1 MNIQHTK
8 HPSTPYLDISQTANE
23 KVVVTQSFIGERVTI
38 TEKMDGEIT
47 SIYPD
52 GSFHARS
59 LDSGAAWQRDVIHS
73 YLSSIVSAMRY
84 DEHFVF
90 ENMYAKHTIE
100 YDDLE
105 SYLYLL
111 YIVRGG
117 VVISHEQTR
126 MIASKIGL
134 AMPKVLF
141 SGVFK
146 SRTANEVIT
155 GGDFREGFVIR
166 TNRSFPYARLGPYTA
181 KYVVSGF
188 AQTDV
193 HWTQSEPK
201 KNKLKKPQ
209 KDAM

>member
-1 MNIQHTK
+1 MNIQHIK

-73 YLSSIVSAMRY
+73 YLPSIVSAMRY

-111 YIVRGG
+111 YVVRNGF
-117 VVISHEQTR
+117 VISYEQTR

-134 AMPKVLF
+134 VMPRVLL
-141 SGVFK
+141 SGVFRSANNVLLMK
-146 SRTANEVIT
+146 SY
-155 GGDFREGFVIR
+155 REGFVLR
-166 TNRSFPYARLGPYTA
+166 VNRSFPYAKLGEFTG
-181 KYVVSGF
+181 KYVVPDF
-188 AQTDV
+188 V
-193 HWTQSEPK
+193 
-201 KNKLKKPQ
+201 
-209 KDAM
+209 